1 MFNALS
7 FAVPFMG
14 RINDRIKPSAVIVE
28 QCVDFIS
35 DGMETTLKT
44 NLNRLLYDDNR
55 SLHF

>member
-44 NLNRLLYDDNR
+44 NLNRLLYDDN
-55 SLHF
+55 

>member
-14 RINDRIKPSAVIVE
+14 RINDKIKPSAVIVE

-44 NLNRLLYDDNR
+44 ELKQIIV
-55 SLHF
+55 